1 MGYNFQKHLNVYEKT
16 VELPSSG
23 EEVKIKPITT
33 NQMKKLLVYENESD
47 PIMGEVIL
55 DEILNFSLIDRD
67 VKDLILQD
75 RYYLFVEI
83 RKLTKGTSHTYS
95 TDCPKCKSP
104 NIQTIDLNKL
114 IVNKPNKEADKF
126 VTVLNGELKLNL
138 EFPTRG
144 LQIEGYN
151 QIDPKL
157 SPSEKQ
163 VEMILANLAQSIVSI
178 ESSTGIDENIPV
190 KDKMKFVGDL
200 PGIDYDTIKNWFDE
214 NDFGIDLVIET
225 KCQYCKF
232 TNKHTLPLT
241 NFFQ

>member
-1 MGYNFQKHLNVYEKT
+1 MAYNFQQHLNVYEKI

-33 NQMKKLLVYENESD
+33 NQIKKLLVYENESD

-55 DEILNFSLIDRD
+55 DEILNFSLIDKD

-83 RKLTKGTSHTYS
+83 RKLTKGSSHTY
-95 TDCPKCKSP
+95 THNCPKCQSP

-114 IVNKPNKEADKF
+114 DVKKASTAGENF
-126 VTVLNGELKLNL
+126 VKVLNGALKLNL
-138 EFPTRG
+138 KFPTRG

-151 QIDPKL
+151 QIDSKL
-157 SPSEKQ
+157 SPTENQ
-163 VEMILANLAQSIVSI
+163 VEMILANLAQSIISI
-178 ESSTGIDENIPV
+178 ESSSGIDENIPV

-200 PGIDYDTIKNWFDE
+200 PGVDYDIIKKWFDE
-214 NDFGIDLVIET
+214 NDFGIDLTIET

-232 TNKHTLPLT
+232 TDSHVLPLT

>member
-1 MGYNFQKHLNVYEKT
+1 
-16 VELPSSG
+16 
-23 EEVKIKPITT
+23 
-33 NQMKKLLVYENESD
+33 MKKTFVYENESD
-47 PIMGEVIL
+47 LLWVKVIL

-67 VKDLILQD
+67 VIDLILQD

-83 RKLTKGTSHTYS
+83 RKLTKGTNHTYS

-104 NIQTIDLNKL
+104 NIQTIYLNKL
-114 IVNKPNKEADKF
+114 VVNKPNKETDKL

-178 ESSTGIDENIPV
+178 ESSTGIEKYSSKRQNEV
-190 KDKMKFVGDL
+190 CWRSSG
-200 PGIDYDTIKNWFDE
+200 Y
-214 NDFGIDLVIET
+214 
-225 KCQYCKF
+225 
-232 TNKHTLPLT
+232 
-241 NFFQ
+241 